1 MTVTACHHCVNVFT
15 RHHFSSSPLLNPV
28 GEKGAFEPESL
39 RVPNNSPKNRFEKK
53 RQTPIKINTQE
64 RHIDIISR

>member
-1 MTVTACHHCVNVFT
+1 M
-15 RHHFSSSPLLNPV
+15 SPLCQLFHPSSFLNPV
-28 GEKGAFEPESL
+28 GDKGAFEPESL